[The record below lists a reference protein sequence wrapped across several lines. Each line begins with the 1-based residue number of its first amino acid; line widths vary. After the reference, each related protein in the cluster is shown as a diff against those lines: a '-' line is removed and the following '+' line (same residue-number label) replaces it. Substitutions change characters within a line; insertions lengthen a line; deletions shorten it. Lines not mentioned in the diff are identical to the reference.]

1 MSSTWQTLR
10 AQLEYFTTPF
20 PRAAIIFAEE
30 HRTELTPYLIK
41 VLEDVAHDPALAR
54 NGDYMLHMYA
64 MHLLAAWRETSAY
77 HAMLAIGTFGDDIIE
92 STMGDVV
99 TETYGRC
106 IASVCDGNI
115 APLQQNFEHQSIS
128 IWSRT
133 AALIAWQVRV
143 IAGENDRTEL
153 VNYLMQQGEALAH
166 QRRTA
171 QEGDAI
177 LLETIVDVATA
188 LCATEMKEQVNQWF
202 DDKLLDPQMSD
213 RDWFNE
219 HIHLDYNASRALELE
234 HGKGYIR
241 DIEREM
247 ESWAHFQENQPDTFR
262 KTYTEHTIR
271 KEAKIGRNEP
281 CPCGSGKKY
290 KKCHGVNV

>member
-10 AQLEYFTTPF
+10 EQLEYFSTPF

-30 HRTELTPYLIK
+30 HQADLTPHLIK
-41 VLEDVAHDPALAR
+41 ALEDVAHDPAIAR
-54 NGDYMLHMYA
+54 DGNYMLHMYA
-64 MHLLAAWRETSAY
+64 MHLLASWRETKAY
-77 HAMLAIGTFGDDIIE
+77 LPMLAIGAFGDEVIE

-115 APLQQNFEHQSIS
+115 IPLQQSFENQHSS

-143 IAGENDRTEL
+143 IAGENDRAEL
-153 VNYLMQQGEALAH
+153 INYLIKQGEALAQ

-188 LCATEMKEQVNQWF
+188 LCATEMQEQINQWF
-202 DDKLLDPQMSD
+202 DDQLLDPQMSD

-219 HIHLDYNASRALELE
+219 HIHLDYHASRALELE
-234 HGKGYIR
+234 HGKGYIH
-241 DIEREM
+241 DVEREM
-247 ESWAHFQENQPDTFR
+247 ESWANFQENQPDTFR